1 METTNQ
7 TGEPA
12 AGQTGS
18 RQFAEP
24 SARHILHADLDA
36 FYAAVEVLDN
46 PDLAGKAVL
55 VGGDPENRG
64 VVATASYE
72 ARVYGV
78 HSAMPMRTAVRLCP
92 HGVIIHPRFDRYH
105 QMSRSV
111 MDIFH
116 EFTELVE
123 PLSMDEAYLDIT
135 DAVDAGRLPLA
146 IALELKNR
154 VHEVTGLTLS
164 VGAGASKSV
173 AKIASDLHKPDGLV
187 VVAPGEEREFLAP
200 LPVGK
205 LWGIGP
211 KTGQR
216 LKADGIETIG
226 DLASRSTGWFQRR
239 FGKRAL
245 DVQSRALGEDREPVR
260 TEREAKSVSAET
272 TFATDLSGE
281 DTLYPHLTRLA
292 GRVAQHLEGKQ
303 LKGKTV
309 TVKARLA
316 DFTTF
321 TRQTTLPYSSGSDAV
336 ILETAWRLFSRELTP
351 GRSFRLLGVGVSGF
365 GEQEEFQLPLFGEEQ
380 PAEDRAPS
388 QSNEDLI

>member
-1 METTNQ
+1 LETTNHTSSHQ
-7 TGEPA
+7 SA
-12 AGQTGS
+12 S
-18 RQFAEP
+18 P

-36 FYAAVEVLDN
+36 FYAAVEVLDD
-46 PDLAGKAVL
+46 PDLAGKAVM

-72 ARVYGV
+72 ARVFGV

-92 HGVIIHPRFDRYH
+92 HGIIIHPRFDRYR
-105 QMSRSV
+105 QLSRAV
-111 MDIFH
+111 MDVFH

-135 DAVDAGRLPLA
+135 EAVEAGRLPLA
-146 IALELKNR
+146 IALELKNT
-154 VHEVTGLTLS
+154 VHEKTGLTLS
-164 VGAGASKSV
+164 VGAGTSKSV

-187 VVAPGEEREFLAP
+187 VVAPGEELEFLAP
-200 LPVGK
+200 LVVGK

-216 LKADGIETIG
+216 LRADGIETIG
-226 DLASRSTGWFQRR
+226 ELASQSTGWFQRR

-245 DVQSRALGEDREPVR
+245 DVQARAMGEDREPVR
-260 TEREAKSVSAET
+260 TERETKSVSAES

-281 DTLYPHLTRLA
+281 DTLYPHLSRLA

-309 TVKARLA
+309 TVKARLT

-321 TRQTTLPYSSGSDAV
+321 TRQTTLPYPTGSDTV

-351 GRSFRLLGVGVSGF
+351 GRSFRLLGIGVSGF
-365 GEQEEFQLPLFGEEQ
+365 TEDEEFQLPLFGEEQ
-380 PAEDRAPS
+380 
-388 QSNEDLI
+388 LIGDGATAQRSENPT

>member
-1 METTNQ
+1 METTDHTKQPATVQ
-7 TGEPA
+7 TAPGQFGEV
-12 AGQTGS
+12 S
-18 RQFAEP
+18 M
-24 SARHILHADLDA
+24 RHVLHADLDA

-46 PDLAGKAVL
+46 PDLAGKAVM

-72 ARVYGV
+72 ARAFGV

-92 HGVIIHPRFDRYH
+92 HGIIVHPRFDRYR
-105 QMSRSV
+105 QLSRAV
-111 MDIFH
+111 MDVFH

-123 PLSMDEAYLDIT
+123 PLSLDEAYLDIT
-135 DAVDAGRLPLA
+135 ELVDAGRLPLA
-146 IALELKNR
+146 VALELKSR
-154 VHEVTGLTLS
+154 VHENTGLTLS
-164 VGAGASKSV
+164 VGAGTSKSV
-173 AKIASDLHKPDGLV
+173 AKIASDLHKPDCLI

-200 LPVGK
+200 LAVGK

-226 DLASRSTGWFQRR
+226 DLAAQSTGWFQRR

-245 DVQSRALGEDREPVR
+245 DVRAKALGEDREQVH
-260 TEREAKSVSAET
+260 TERESKSVSAES

-281 DTLYPHLTRLA
+281 DNLYPQLTRLA

-321 TRQTTLPYSSGSDAV
+321 TRQTTLPYPTGSGDV

-351 GRSFRLLGVGVSGF
+351 ERSFRLLGVGVSGF
-365 GEQEEFQLPLFGEEQ
+365 TEEEEFQLPLFGEELMAKGSISAQ
-380 PAEDRAPS
+380 
-388 QSNEDLI
+388 

>member
-1 METTNQ
+1 METTDHTKQPATVQ
-7 TGEPA
+7 TAPGQFGEL
-12 AGQTGS
+12 S
-18 RQFAEP
+18 M
-24 SARHILHADLDA
+24 RHVLHADLDA

-46 PDLAGKAVL
+46 PDLAGKAVM

-72 ARVYGV
+72 ARAFGV

-92 HGVIIHPRFDRYH
+92 HGIIVHPRFDRYR
-105 QMSRSV
+105 QLSRAV
-111 MDIFH
+111 MDVFH

-123 PLSMDEAYLDIT
+123 PLSLDEAYLDIT
-135 DAVDAGRLPLA
+135 ELVDAGRLPLA
-146 IALELKNR
+146 VALELKSR
-154 VHEVTGLTLS
+154 VHENTGLTLS
-164 VGAGASKSV
+164 VGAGTSKSV
-173 AKIASDLHKPDGLV
+173 AKIASDLHKPDCLI

-200 LPVGK
+200 LAVGR

-226 DLASRSTGWFQRR
+226 DLAAQSTGWFQRR

-245 DVQSRALGEDREPVR
+245 DVRAKALGEDREQVH
-260 TEREAKSVSAET
+260 TERESKSVSAES

-281 DTLYPHLTRLA
+281 DNLYPQLTRLT

-321 TRQTTLPYSSGSDAV
+321 TRQTTLPYPTGSGDV

-351 GRSFRLLGVGVSGF
+351 ERSFRLLGVGVSGF
-365 GEQEEFQLPLFGEEQ
+365 TEEEEFQLPLFGEELM
-380 PAEDRAPS
+380 AEGSISA
-388 QSNEDLI
+388 Q

>member
-1 METTNQ
+1 METTDHTKQPATVQ
-7 TGEPA
+7 TAPGQFGEL
-12 AGQTGS
+12 S
-18 RQFAEP
+18 M
-24 SARHILHADLDA
+24 RHVLHADLDA

-46 PDLAGKAVL
+46 PELAGKAVM

-72 ARVYGV
+72 ARAFGV
-78 HSAMPMRTAVRLCP
+78 HSAMPMQTAVRLCP
-92 HGVIIHPRFDRYH
+92 HGIIVHPRFDRYR
-105 QMSRSV
+105 QLSRAV
-111 MDIFH
+111 MDVFH

-123 PLSMDEAYLDIT
+123 PLSLDEAYLDIT
-135 DAVDAGRLPLA
+135 ELVDAGRLPLA
-146 IALELKNR
+146 VALELKSR
-154 VHEVTGLTLS
+154 VHENTGLTLS
-164 VGAGASKSV
+164 VGAGTSKSV
-173 AKIASDLHKPDGLV
+173 AKIASDLHKPDCLIV
-187 VVAPGEEREFLAP
+187 VPPGEEREFLAP
-200 LPVGK
+200 LSVGK

-226 DLASRSTGWFQRR
+226 DLAAQSTGWFQRR

-245 DVQSRALGEDREPVR
+245 DVRAKALGEDREQVH
-260 TEREAKSVSAET
+260 TERESKSVSAES

-281 DTLYPHLTRLA
+281 DNLYPQLTRLA
-292 GRVAQHLEGKQ
+292 GRVAQHLEGKE

-321 TRQTTLPYSSGSDAV
+321 TRQTTLPYTTGSGDV

-351 GRSFRLLGVGVSGF
+351 ERSFRLLGVGVSGF
-365 GEQEEFQLPLFGEEQ
+365 TEEEEFQLPLFGEELL
-380 PAEDRAPS
+380 AEGRISA
-388 QSNEDLI
+388 Q

>member
-1 METTNQ
+1 METTDHTKQPATVQ
-7 TGEPA
+7 TAPGQFGEL
-12 AGQTGS
+12 S
-18 RQFAEP
+18 M
-24 SARHILHADLDA
+24 RHVLHADLDA

-46 PDLAGKAVL
+46 PDLAGKAVM

-72 ARVYGV
+72 ARAFGV

-92 HGVIIHPRFDRYH
+92 HGIIVHPRFDRYR
-105 QMSRSV
+105 QLSRAV
-111 MDIFH
+111 MDVFH

-123 PLSMDEAYLDIT
+123 PLSLDEAYLDIT
-135 DAVDAGRLPLA
+135 ELVDAGRLPLA
-146 IALELKNR
+146 VALELKSR
-154 VHEVTGLTLS
+154 VHENTGLTLS
-164 VGAGASKSV
+164 VGAGTSKSV
-173 AKIASDLHKPDGLV
+173 AKVASDLHKPDCLI

-200 LPVGK
+200 LAVGK

-226 DLASRSTGWFQRR
+226 DLAAQSTGWFQRR

-245 DVQSRALGEDREPVR
+245 DVRAKALGEDREQVH
-260 TEREAKSVSAET
+260 TERESKSVSAES

-281 DTLYPHLTRLA
+281 DNLYPQLTRLA

-321 TRQTTLPYSSGSDAV
+321 TRQTTLPYPTGSGDV

-351 GRSFRLLGVGVSGF
+351 ERSFRLLGVGVSGF
-365 GEQEEFQLPLFGEEQ
+365 TEEEEFQLPLFGEKLM
-380 PAEDRAPS
+380 AEAS
-388 QSNEDLI
+388 ISAQ

>member
-1 METTNQ
+1 METTDHTKQPATVQ
-7 TGEPA
+7 TAPGQFGEL
-12 AGQTGS
+12 S
-18 RQFAEP
+18 M
-24 SARHILHADLDA
+24 RHVLHADLDA

-46 PDLAGKAVL
+46 PELAGKAVM

-72 ARVYGV
+72 ARAFGV

-92 HGVIIHPRFDRYH
+92 HGIIVHPRFDRYR
-105 QMSRSV
+105 QLSRAV
-111 MDIFH
+111 MDVFH

-123 PLSMDEAYLDIT
+123 PLSLDEAYLDIT
-135 DAVDAGRLPLA
+135 QLVDDGRLPLA
-146 IALELKNR
+146 VALELKSR
-154 VHEVTGLTLS
+154 VHENTGLTLS
-164 VGAGASKSV
+164 VGAGTSKSV
-173 AKIASDLHKPDGLV
+173 AKIASDLHKPDCLI

-200 LPVGK
+200 LAVGK

-226 DLASRSTGWFQRR
+226 NLAAQSTGWFQRR
-239 FGKRAL
+239 FGKRGL
-245 DVQSRALGEDREPVR
+245 DVRAKALGEDREQVH
-260 TEREAKSVSAET
+260 TERESKSVSAES

-281 DTLYPHLTRLA
+281 DNLYPQLTRLA

-321 TRQTTLPYSSGSDAV
+321 TRQTTLPYPTGSGDV

-351 GRSFRLLGVGVSGF
+351 ERSFRLLGVGVSGF
-365 GEQEEFQLPLFGEEQ
+365 TEEEEFQLPLFGEELM
-380 PAEDRAPS
+380 AEGSISA
-388 QSNEDLI
+388 Q

>member
-1 METTNQ
+1 METTDHTKQPATVQ
-7 TGEPA
+7 TAPGQFGEL
-12 AGQTGS
+12 S
-18 RQFAEP
+18 M
-24 SARHILHADLDA
+24 RHVLHADLDA

-46 PDLAGKAVL
+46 PDLAGKAVM

-72 ARVYGV
+72 ARAFGV

-92 HGVIIHPRFDRYH
+92 HGIIVHPRFDRYR
-105 QMSRSV
+105 QLSRAV
-111 MDIFH
+111 MDVFH

-123 PLSMDEAYLDIT
+123 PLSLDEAYLDIT
-135 DAVDAGRLPLA
+135 ELVDAGRLPLA
-146 IALELKNR
+146 VALELKSR
-154 VHEVTGLTLS
+154 VHENTGLTLS
-164 VGAGASKSV
+164 VGAGTSKSV
-173 AKIASDLHKPDGLV
+173 AKIASDLHKPDCLI
-187 VVAPGEEREFLAP
+187 VVAPGEERVFLAP
-200 LPVGK
+200 LAVGK

-226 DLASRSTGWFQRR
+226 DLAAQSTGWFQRR

-245 DVQSRALGEDREPVR
+245 DVRAKALGEDREQVH
-260 TEREAKSVSAET
+260 TERESKSVSAES

-281 DTLYPHLTRLA
+281 DNLYPQLTRLA

-321 TRQTTLPYSSGSDAV
+321 TRQTTLPYPTGSGDV

-351 GRSFRLLGVGVSGF
+351 ERSFRLLGVGVSGF
-365 GEQEEFQLPLFGEEQ
+365 TEEEEFQLPLFGEELM
-380 PAEDRAPS
+380 AEGSISA
-388 QSNEDLI
+388 Q

>member
-1 METTNQ
+1 LETTDHTKQPATVQ
-7 TGEPA
+7 TAPGQFGEL
-12 AGQTGS
+12 S
-18 RQFAEP
+18 M
-24 SARHILHADLDA
+24 RHVLHADLDA

-46 PDLAGKAVL
+46 PDLAGKAVM

-72 ARVYGV
+72 ARAFGV

-92 HGVIIHPRFDRYH
+92 HGIIVHPRFDRYR
-105 QMSRSV
+105 QLSRAV
-111 MDIFH
+111 MDVFH

-123 PLSMDEAYLDIT
+123 PLSLDEAYLDIT
-135 DAVDAGRLPLA
+135 ELVDAGRLPLA
-146 IALELKNR
+146 VALELKSR
-154 VHEVTGLTLS
+154 VHENTGLTLS
-164 VGAGASKSV
+164 VGAGTSKSV
-173 AKIASDLHKPDGLV
+173 AKIASDLHKPDCLI

-200 LPVGK
+200 LAVGK

-226 DLASRSTGWFQRR
+226 DLAAQSTGWFQRR

-245 DVQSRALGEDREPVR
+245 DVRAKALGEDREQVH
-260 TEREAKSVSAET
+260 TERESKSVSAES

-281 DTLYPHLTRLA
+281 DNLYPQLTRLA

-321 TRQTTLPYSSGSDAV
+321 TRQTTLPYPTGSGDV

-351 GRSFRLLGVGVSGF
+351 ERSFRLLGVGVSGF
-365 GEQEEFQLPLFGEEQ
+365 TEEEEFQLPLFGEELM
-380 PAEDRAPS
+380 AEGSISA
-388 QSNEDLI
+388 Q

>member
-1 METTNQ
+1 LETTDQ
-7 TGEPA
+7 TKEPA
-12 AGQTGS
+12 TVQTAPGRS
-18 RQFAEP
+18 GEL

-46 PDLAGKAVL
+46 PALAGKSVM

-72 ARVYGV
+72 ARAFGI
-78 HSAMPMRTAVRLCP
+78 HSAMPMKTAVRLCP
-92 HGVIIHPRFDRYH
+92 HGIIVHPRFDRYR
-105 QMSRSV
+105 QMSRAV
-111 MDIFH
+111 MDVFH
-116 EFTELVE
+116 EFTDLVE

-135 DAVDAGRLPLA
+135 ELVDAGRLPLA
-146 IALELKNR
+146 IALDLKNR
-154 VHEVTGLTLS
+154 VHENTGLTLS
-164 VGAGASKSV
+164 VGAGTSRSV
-173 AKIASDLHKPDGLV
+173 AKIASDLHKPDCLI

-216 LKADGIETIG
+216 LRADGIETIG
-226 DLASRSTGWFQRR
+226 DLAAQSTGWFQRR

-245 DVQSRALGEDREPVR
+245 DVRSKALGEDREPVH
-260 TEREAKSVSAET
+260 TERESKSVSAES

-281 DTLYPHLTRLA
+281 DNLYPHLTRLA

-321 TRQTTLPYSSGSDAV
+321 TRQTTLPFPTGSDTV

-351 GRSFRLLGVGVSGF
+351 DRSFRLLGVGVSGF
-365 GEQEEFQLPLFGEEQ
+365 TEEEEYQLPLFGEELLT
-380 PAEDRAPS
+380 EERA
-388 QSNEDLI
+388 QVQ

>member
-1 METTNQ
+1 METTDHTKQPATVQ
-7 TGEPA
+7 TAHGQFGEL
-12 AGQTGS
+12 S
-18 RQFAEP
+18 M
-24 SARHILHADLDA
+24 RHVLHADLDA

-46 PDLAGKAVL
+46 PDLAGKAVM

-72 ARVYGV
+72 ARAFGV

-92 HGVIIHPRFDRYH
+92 HGIIVHPRFDRYR
-105 QMSRSV
+105 QLSRAV
-111 MDIFH
+111 MDVFH

-123 PLSMDEAYLDIT
+123 PLSLDEAYLDIT
-135 DAVDAGRLPLA
+135 ELVDARRLPLA
-146 IALELKNR
+146 VALELKSR
-154 VHEVTGLTLS
+154 VHENTGLTLS
-164 VGAGASKSV
+164 VGAGTSKSV
-173 AKIASDLHKPDGLV
+173 AKIASDLHKPDCLI

-200 LPVGK
+200 LAVGK

-226 DLASRSTGWFQRR
+226 DLAAQSTGWFQRR

-245 DVQSRALGEDREPVR
+245 DVRAKALGEDREQVH
-260 TEREAKSVSAET
+260 TERESKSVSAES

-281 DTLYPHLTRLA
+281 DNLYPQLTRLA

-321 TRQTTLPYSSGSDAV
+321 TRQTTLPYPTGSGDV

-351 GRSFRLLGVGVSGF
+351 ERSFRLLGVGVSGF
-365 GEQEEFQLPLFGEEQ
+365 TEEEEFQLPLFGEELM
-380 PAEDRAPS
+380 AEGSISA
-388 QSNEDLI
+388 Q

>member
-1 METTNQ
+1 METTDHTKQPATVQ
-7 TGEPA
+7 TAPGQFGEL
-12 AGQTGS
+12 S
-18 RQFAEP
+18 M
-24 SARHILHADLDA
+24 RHVLHADLDA

-46 PDLAGKAVL
+46 PDLAGKAVM

-72 ARVYGV
+72 ARAFGV

-92 HGVIIHPRFDRYH
+92 HGIIVHPRFDRYR
-105 QMSRSV
+105 QLSRAV
-111 MDIFH
+111 MDVFH

-123 PLSMDEAYLDIT
+123 PLSLDEAYLDIT
-135 DAVDAGRLPLA
+135 ELVDAGRLPLA
-146 IALELKNR
+146 VALELKSR
-154 VHEVTGLTLS
+154 VHENTGLTLS
-164 VGAGASKSV
+164 VGAGTSKSV
-173 AKIASDLHKPDGLV
+173 AKIASDLHKPDCLI

-200 LPVGK
+200 LAVGK

-226 DLASRSTGWFQRR
+226 DLAAQSTGWFQRR

-245 DVQSRALGEDREPVR
+245 DVRAKALGEDREQVH
-260 TEREAKSVSAET
+260 TERESKSVSAES

-281 DTLYPHLTRLA
+281 DNLYPQLTRLA

-321 TRQTTLPYSSGSDAV
+321 TRQTTLPYTTGSGDV

-351 GRSFRLLGVGVSGF
+351 ERSFRLLGVGVSGF
-365 GEQEEFQLPLFGEEQ
+365 TEEEEFQLPLFGEKLM
-380 PAEDRAPS
+380 AEAS
-388 QSNEDLI
+388 ISAQ

>member
-1 METTNQ
+1 MEATNQ
-7 TGEPA
+7 TNPRQSVESPA
-12 AGQTGS
+12 GC
-18 RQFAEP
+18 
-24 SARHILHADLDA
+24 ILHADLDA

-46 PDLAGKAVL
+46 PDLTGKAVL

-72 ARVYGV
+72 AREFGI

-92 HGVIIHPRFDRYH
+92 HGIIIHPRFDRYR
-105 QMSRSV
+105 QMSREV
-111 MDIFH
+111 MKIFH
-116 EFTELVE
+116 KFTELVE

-135 DAVDAGRLPLA
+135 EAVDTGQLPLA

-154 VHEVTGLTLS
+154 VHENTGLILS
-164 VGAGASKSV
+164 VGAGTSKSV

-187 VVAPGEEREFLAP
+187 VVAPGEERAFLAP
-200 LPVGK
+200 LGVGR

-216 LKADGIETIG
+216 LRADGIETIG
-226 DLASRSTGWFQRR
+226 DLASQSTGWFRRR

-245 DVQSRALGEDREPVR
+245 DVQSRVIGEDRDPVR
-260 TEREAKSVSAET
+260 TEREAKSVSSES
-272 TFATDLSGE
+272 TFATDLTGE
-281 DTLYPHLTRLA
+281 DTLSPHLSRLA
-292 GRVAQHLEGKQ
+292 GRVAQDLDGKQ

-321 TRQTTLPYSSGSDAV
+321 TRQTTLPYPTGSGEV
-336 ILETAWRLFSRELTP
+336 ILETAWRMFSRELTP
-351 GRSFRLLGVGVSGF
+351 NRAFRLLGVGVSGF
-365 GEQEEFQLPLFGEEQ
+365 TEQEVFQLPLFGEELLS
-380 PAEDRAPS
+380 EDGGAV
-388 QSNEDLI
+388 Q